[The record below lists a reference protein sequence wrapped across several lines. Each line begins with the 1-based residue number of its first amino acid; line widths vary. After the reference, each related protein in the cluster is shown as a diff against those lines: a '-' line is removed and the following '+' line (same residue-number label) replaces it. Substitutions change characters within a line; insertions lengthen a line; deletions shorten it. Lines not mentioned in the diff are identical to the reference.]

1 MSEVPTITHSRDNIY
16 KYKLSQPLLA
26 STYNLLSIIYPS
38 LVYWFTECYNLDIP
52 PREGGGGGGGDACVQ
67 LTAQYMG
74 GPGLLCTVRNC
85 SVDSL
90 AAAVRVKVGDIL
102 Q

>member
-1 MSEVPTITHSRDNIY
+1 MY
-16 KYKLSQPLLA
+16 
-26 STYNLLSIIYPS
+26 STA
-38 LVYWFTECYNLDIP
+38 
-52 PREGGGGGGGDACVQ
+52 G
-67 LTAQYMG
+67 YMG

-102 Q
+102 HSVIVNILTTGRG